1 MCAVWRSSAQ
11 GPAWSS
17 LRSSCKLWP
26 CMEFQTVGPLPLA
39 RLCDLYTGSN
49 RAMSTSARWNNPMN
63 NPRLGC
69 TPHAALVFLTHLPT
83 YALATAVPAAHSA
96 ATATCVCTGVFVSRA
111 VYAHPQV
118 RRRSERPPRSGS
130 TLVPPPHARARAPE
144 PPYPSCTPRHLLPPG
159 RSPLR
164 SALRPLG
171 LMCAPPRLCPLLPP
185 GRPPRSHSA
194 VLPARAPPVRALVN
208 LPPDCTLELHPSHT
222 QRPSSAAP
230 CSRRPSH
237 HRWCSTFTQHAGTWR
252 PLPPARAPPRSGVS
266 QGAPARG
273 RSSCARG
280 PLSAG

>member
-1 MCAVWRSSAQ
+1 VCAVWRSSAQ

-49 RAMSTSARWNNPMN
+49 RAMSTSARWN

-144 PPYPSCTPRHLLPPG
+144 PPHPHARPGTSCPLAALSSAPPCAPSALSCTHRLASAPFC
-159 RSPLR
+159 PLA
-164 SALRPLG
+164 ALRALTPLCS
-171 LMCAPPRLCPLLPP
+171 L
-185 GRPPRSHSA
+185 
-194 VLPARAPPVRALVN
+194 RAL
-208 LPPDCTLELHPSHT
+208 
-222 QRPSSAAP
+222 
-230 CSRRPSH
+230 
-237 HRWCSTFTQHAGTWR
+237 
-252 PLPPARAPPRSGVS
+252 
-266 QGAPARG
+266 
-273 RSSCARG
+273 
-280 PLSAG
+280 PLSALS